1 MATKKTTATD
11 PFAPV
16 RETILEAVN
25 TAKTQ
30 QEKIASAAQAETD
43 KARAAATEGFE
54 QAVTAYRENF
64 EAAVAATKAAAG
76 NLSKIEELTRTQATE
91 LAEDRVAVIF
101 KAMSITDPSELM
113 KLQADLIA
121 AEQKKAQ
128 AMAKEAAALYQ
139 GVAKDLFAPIQAQ
152 MTKAFEA
159 ASKFK
164 PV

>member
-1 MATKKTTATD
+1 MATKKTMSAD

-76 NLSKIEELTRTQATE
+76 NLSKIEELTRSQATE